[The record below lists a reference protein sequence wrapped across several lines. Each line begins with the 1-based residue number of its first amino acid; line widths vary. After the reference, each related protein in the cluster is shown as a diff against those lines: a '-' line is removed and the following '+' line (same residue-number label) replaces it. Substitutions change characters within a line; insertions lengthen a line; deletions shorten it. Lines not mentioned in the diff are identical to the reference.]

1 MSRENVEIIRR
12 GWEYFLATGEQPL
25 EIIAPDFTWDMSRF
39 RGWPEQQSYEGVE
52 GMDTFIRDWTQPFDE
67 WEMEVDSFHDAGE
80 QVVSLCRQR
89 ARSKT
94 TGVPVDMSF
103 AMVWTLRDG
112 LEVRMEMYADWAEAL
127 EAVGLEK

>member
-1 MSRENVEIIRR
+1 VA
-12 GWEYFLATGEQPL
+12 G
-25 EIIAPDFTWDMSRF
+25 
-39 RGWPEQQSYEGVE
+39 QSSSHTGVE
-52 GMDTFIRDWTQPFDE
+52 GINTFIRDWTQPFAD
-67 WEMEVDSFHDAGE
+67 WETEVDSFLDAGE

-94 TGVPVDMSF
+94 TGLPVDMSF

-127 EAVGLEK
+127 QAVGLEE